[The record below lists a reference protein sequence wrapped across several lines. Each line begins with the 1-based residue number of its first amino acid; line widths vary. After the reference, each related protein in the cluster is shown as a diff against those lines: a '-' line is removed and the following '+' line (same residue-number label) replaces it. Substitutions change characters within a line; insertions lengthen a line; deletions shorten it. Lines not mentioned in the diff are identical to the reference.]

1 MTGWL
6 VLRLA
11 ENDPKMLDEVMTFSE
26 RAAKT
31 PGSSCKL
38 RPGEKL
44 SIRELLYG
52 LLLPSGNDASV
63 AVAEH
68 FGGRFPADP
77 QTGDDPVR
85 RFVAEMNRAARE
97 LGLKETTFLD
107 TSGLARNQASPRD
120 LAKLTWR
127 ALKNPAFREYVSTR
141 RHECA
146 VAGPTGES
154 RTAVWENTNHLLGI
168 EGYDGV
174 KTGTTSAAGGCLVAS
189 GIRGTDRL
197 IVVVLGSGSGRGPL
211 RGRPQLVP
219 LGVAAAGIVGEEM
232 TAAERGE
239 AAMFWSPVGGC

>member
-1 MTGWL
+1 MPISTDRSSRSTSTTAFASTVPLAIKPGEERVPTVFADADMFVDWQARELRPPASTRATALPPKASADRLDGPPIVSAAAWAIADGATGQVVAGAHEAEPRPIASTTKIMTGWL

-107 TSGLARNQASPRD
+107 TERPGAEPGQPPRPRRRSPG
-120 LAKLTWR
+120 
-127 ALKNPAFREYVSTR
+127 
-141 RHECA
+141 
-146 VAGPTGES
+146 GP
-154 RTAVWENTNHLLGI
+154 
-168 EGYDGV
+168 
-174 KTGTTSAAGGCLVAS
+174 
-189 GIRGTDRL
+189 
-197 IVVVLGSGSGRGPL
+197 
-211 RGRPQLVP
+211 
-219 LGVAAAGIVGEEM
+219 
-232 TAAERGE
+232 
-239 AAMFWSPVGGC
+239 